1 VVALIDDIL
10 KLESGVKKNDCC
22 IIIPSGHSSE
32 LLDKHLTYLQ
42 LQDTRAFDVLVIGK
56 APTNTFDLNVL
67 VYSEAFPIGSSGG
80 FGLGQVLGYTLGYKY
95 LINADIDCFPISK
108 NVMSTLLTRVA
119 ETGKVV
125 LPASVFDSSWDL
137 EKTNKNFIVNH
148 YCIVPR
154 EIYEKFGFANFR
166 FFKGGED
173 WELQCRLQMENVIVR
188 EPSILVEHKSFESN
202 HIDTMSLPGS
212 KYVYYSVNYILA
224 NLLLSG
230 YALRKLRFFTALK
243 YAYVALSGYLM
254 YWLIYHNYDDLLT
267 PIFVNGLMFN
277 LDTRYEPRKTRIAE
291 IELKPIGFMDIIG
304 KEMTPL
310 GVALNVGEELAS
322 DFGDYDRLITFKR
335 GIEVKHGNRLA
346 GALYLLKMYRKI
358 AFSGTAFLKPSK
370 QFLDEYKFFIQYLI
384 LLKPIM
390 YSDGKIYT
398 ERMGIAKLVANIALF
413 ALASPIIVL
422 LTAADIVYAA
432 FAPFPIKMDN
442 LELHVKKFVEAKK

>member
-1 VVALIDDIL
+1 MVALIDDIL

-148 YCIVPR
+148 YAIIPR
-154 EIYEKFGFANFR
+154 EIYEKYGFANFR

-212 KYVYYSVNYILA
+212 KYIYYSKNYILA
-224 NLLLSG
+224 NMLLSG
-230 YALRKLRFFTALK
+230 YALRKLRFITAFK
-243 YAYVALSGYLM
+243 YFYVTMSGFLM

-267 PIFVNGLMFN
+267 PIFVDGLNFN
-277 LDTRYEPRKTRIAE
+277 MDARYKPRTSRIAE
-291 IELKPIGFMDIIG
+291 FELPSVNLLDLNGSVI
-304 KEMTPL
+304 TPL
-310 GVALNVGEELAS
+310 GLALNVGEELAS

-346 GALYLLKMYRKI
+346 GALYLLKMYLKI
-358 AFSGTAFLKPSK
+358 AFSGTAYLKPSK
-370 QFLDEYKFFIQYLI
+370 QFLDEYKFFIQYLL
-384 LLKPIM
+384 LLKPM
-390 YSDGKIYT
+390 KYSDGKIYT
-398 ERMGIAKLVANIALF
+398 EKMGFAKLVFNIGVF
-413 ALASPIIVL
+413 ALLSPVVFL
-422 LTAADIVYAA
+422 MTGLDILNSA
-432 FAPFPIKMDN
+432 FAPFPITIAN
-442 LELHVKKFVEAKK
+442 LEQHIKAFKEAK